1 MEELLNTL
9 LADKYQELFVVS
21 IMGVLILAI
30 TLLLVIPMS
39 KVRAIRN
46 QLLDLKYL
54 LSKKDQE
61 ITQLKREKKAIK
73 TKNSLIEEK
82 LIHFDELL
90 LELDAYK
97 TELAEKQEY
106 IITLDERNQ
115 QHIEAYQILLQES
128 SDISFKFKSIQK
140 RNEVLVEENS
150 QLRTENKKVLATVEE
165 QANRIFDAIRTN
177 STQNRRSEM
186 EQLASEFFV
195 SNQKLYET
203 IEKRSIHTNLLPSAD
218 RVIKSQEELFYLY
231 EKHTDSQSDLIA
243 NINRY
248 QKIDQEIE
256 IFYTRFSKEEQLQNL
271 GEKATEYILKASKI
285 AKKYIKKEEKV
296 ANYRISMTEEREIEI
311 ELDANFSLIS
321 YQNYRE
327 KEGRIEKEQA
337 LNAYLEICEEHL
349 MRLIERQDGENYS
362 LMFLPSKTALTLL
375 LKHRSHLFNTSYKK
389 RVLLVHPTTLLVT
402 LQRIVTLLEHQ
413 EEQRQAK
420 SLEIISQEFY
430 QSLAD
435 YHKDMNNL
443 SQELQMMQSRL
454 SSAHEDYTN
463 QNKEI

>member
-1 MEELLNTL
+1 M
-9 LADKYQELFVVS
+9 A
-21 IMGVLILAI
+21 VLILAI

-46 QLLDLKYL
+46 QLLDLKDL

-61 ITQLKREKKAIK
+61 IAQLKREKKAIK

-177 STQNRRSEM
+177 STQKRRAEM

-203 IEKRSIHTNLLPSAD
+203 IEHRSLNRDLLPSAE
-218 RVIKSQEELFYLY
+218 RVTKSQEELLSLY
-231 EKHTDSQSDLIA
+231 IKHTDSQSDLIA

-256 IFYTRFSKEEQLQNL
+256 IFYTRFSKEEELSNL

-285 AKKYIKKEEKV
+285 AKKYIKKEEKD
-296 ANYRISMTEEREIEI
+296 ANYRIFMTEEREI

-321 YQNYRE
+321 YQNYKE

-337 LNAYLEICEEHL
+337 LNAYLKICEEYIEGV
-349 MRLIERQDGENYS
+349 IERQDRERYC
-362 LMFLPSKTALTLL
+362 LIFVPSKTALTLL
-375 LKHRSHLFNTSYKK
+375 LKHRSHLFDISYKK

-402 LQRIVTLLEHQ
+402 LQRIVTFLEYQ
-413 EEQRQAK
+413 EEHKQAK
-420 SLEIISQEFY
+420 SLQIISQEFY
-430 QSLAD
+430 QSIEEF
-435 YHKDMNNL
+435 HKDMKNL
-443 SQELQMMQSRL
+443 SQELQLMQSRL
-454 SSAHEDYTN
+454 SFVNTLTTGDI
-463 QNKEI
+463 K